1 MQQLDAFIGNVSVAE
16 KCYLTAGMTDATYSV
31 PFTSIGVGTLINAGV
46 TINENK
52 NAIYSGG
59 GIRVN
64 YPVAPSKLVQGL
76 FDGSVSITATANT
89 VYALR
94 FAINGVIDY
103 TSKIVARHG
112 SATSPAGTFS
122 ISLGC
127 FIEGLSNNDILSLV
141 LVNETS
147 TTSVLVSAM
156 SMSFAGEPEGNL
168 VISGTTVLHNDVTG
182 RDNLSIGNDDSYLY
196 SHLYAECLAYDLVP
210 YIEYAPLTKSYFCT
224 LVSVGDA
231 APHVLART
239 IAMAVM
245 NQVETFIFT
254 IPTHIDADSLI
265 CAVKRN
271 MEKHNHRIEYSYDGF
286 ALHARKVDG
295 WNDLVIEIKSIP

>member
-1 MQQLDAFIGNVSVAE
+1 V
-16 KCYLTAGMTDATYSV
+16 KAG
-31 PFTSIGVGTLINAGV
+31 
-46 TINENK
+46 
-52 NAIYSGG
+52 
-59 GIRVN
+59 
-64 YPVAPSKLVQGL
+64 
-76 FDGSVSITATANT
+76 
-89 VYALR
+89 
-94 FAINGVIDY
+94 
-103 TSKIVARHG
+103 
-112 SATSPAGTFS
+112 
-122 ISLGC
+122 
-127 FIEGLSNNDILSLV
+127 
-141 LVNETS
+141 
-147 TTSVLVSAM
+147 
-156 SMSFAGEPEGNL
+156 
-168 VISGTTVLHNDVTG
+168 
-182 RDNLSIGNDDSYLY
+182 DNLSIGNDDSYLY

-295 WNDLVIEIKSIP
+295 WNDLVIEIKSIPELNDLPEGEFYYTLSLKGFDVDKVRPVVYRVGKERGLNVKVIATETYLKVIYCSGKINKKIVKKTSQTKSTTPSASAQFRSMVNMIAWDVPFPFPDISDANLNKLLHEHPLPCLVRKGNTVTKRSLMVGKHDGKVAVLFKGEPVLVLDATHKTRLTARQKVQIEDTLAAYKDKV